1 VPASGIGQ
9 AVTFFEKTLKKAAI
23 SPNPLWQAL
32 CSLRG
37 SSIKID
43 KLEIHRSEPAVI
55 ELNGF
60 LNALRC
66 VIDCPKRM
74 FSATLVE
81 KDFELS
87 SIVEETIK
95 SIGDYGTLIEQAQLD
110 YKTTYQL
117 FVDHI
122 YKKISDSKT
131 RALDNLDWN
140 LIEYYGLIST
150 SDQEDGTWNR
160 LISQE
165 HTTLRFLDDEGD
177 EYILF
182 FVEFSDFVVVTQ
194 LGLSWNEK

>member
-1 VPASGIGQ
+1 
-9 AVTFFEKTLKKAAI
+9 
-23 SPNPLWQAL
+23 
-32 CSLRG
+32 LRG

-95 SIGDYGTLIEQAQLD
+95 SIGDYGKLIEHAQLE

-122 YKKISDSKT
+122 YKKISDDKT

-150 SDQEDGTWNR
+150 SDQEDGPWNR